1 MECLTSSI
9 FSEVN
14 SYFSISHKVDLKIR
28 EELNENIVSYLKL
41 TPKEKEM
48 DFINLIT
55 CTKKSVLA
63 VKIEG
68 PDFNRKEKI
77 INWGLWLPYEKIV
90 EYSDQ
95 RKQYIKYYFDAL
107 VILFKRYG
115 VEEEVLR
122 QVQKDI
128 EKEVIENNEY
138 EYEKEDDIEIDLS
151 DLDLD

>member
-1 MECLTSSI
+1 MEFLTSSI

-14 SYFSISHKVDLKIR
+14 SYFSISHKVNLKIR
-28 EELNENIVSYLKL
+28 EELNQNIVSYLKL

-55 CTKKSVLA
+55 CTKKSILDVE
-63 VKIEG
+63 VKG

-77 INWGLWLPYEKIV
+77 INWGLWLPSEKIF

-95 RKQYIKYYFDAL
+95 RKPYIKFYFDAL
-107 VILFKRYG
+107 VILFERYE
-115 VEEEVLR
+115 VEEELLR
-122 QVQKDI
+122 QVQKNI
-128 EKEVIENNEY
+128 EKEVIENKEY
-138 EYEKEDDIEIDLS
+138 EYEEEDDIEIDLS